1 MGGRTNL
8 SSSKGRNA
16 FRTEEAGEE
25 EASSRGGGK
34 EGKAHEV
41 LSSQSKEGVEE
52 ACGGGGGRGD
62 EVRMA
67 RPLQTTLGAFP

>member
-52 ACGGGGGRGD
+52 ECGRGD